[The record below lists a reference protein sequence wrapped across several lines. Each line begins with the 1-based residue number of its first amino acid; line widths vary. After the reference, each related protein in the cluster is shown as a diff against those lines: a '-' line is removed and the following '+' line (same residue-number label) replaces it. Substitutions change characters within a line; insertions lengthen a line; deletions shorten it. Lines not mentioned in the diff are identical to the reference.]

1 MIDGPRHRS
10 HREERGKER
19 NERGRRRG
27 GLLPPRFRPS
37 ARWNKV
43 FVFLNICNSDKEQ
56 SGRRRETVN
65 RG

>member
-1 MIDGPRHRS
+1 MIDEPRHRS
-10 HREERGKER
+10 HREEKGKER
-19 NERGRRRG
+19 NERGRGR

-65 RG
+65 WG